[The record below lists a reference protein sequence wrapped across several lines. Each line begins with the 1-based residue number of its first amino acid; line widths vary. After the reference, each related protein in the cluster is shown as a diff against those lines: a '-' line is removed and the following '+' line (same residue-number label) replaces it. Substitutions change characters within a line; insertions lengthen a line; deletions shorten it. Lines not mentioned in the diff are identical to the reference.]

1 MNTKTLATINYITI
15 FGWLYVYLTTKE
27 KDAFLKYHLRQSLGL
42 FVAGLL
48 VGFAIGIVAAFI
60 PTLALLSMAIG
71 ILNLMLMIIGAINAS
86 NGVEKPL
93 PIIGKIFED
102 KFSFVG

>member
-1 MNTKTLATINYITI
+1 MNTKTLAAVNYITI
-15 FGWLYVYLTTKE
+15 FGWLFVYLTAKE
-27 KDAFLKYHLRQSLGL
+27 KDNFLKYHLRQSLGL
-42 FVAGLL
+42 FVTGLML
-48 VGFAIGIVAAFI
+48 GLAIGIVATFI
-60 PTLALLSMAIG
+60 PMVAALSMVIG
-71 ILNLMLMIIGAINAS
+71 ALNLILMIIGAINAS

>member
-1 MNTKTLATINYITI
+1 MNTKTLAVINYITI
-15 FGWLYVYLTTKE
+15 FGWLFVFLTAKE
-27 KDAFLKYHLRQSLGL
+27 KDNFLKYHLRQSFGL

-48 VGFAIGIVAAFI
+48 VGFAIGIVATFI
-60 PTLALLSMAIG
+60 PVIAALSMVIG
-71 ILNLMLMIIGAINAS
+71 GLNLILMVIGAINAS

-93 PIIGKIFED
+93 PIVGKIFED

>member
-15 FGWLYVYLTTKE
+15 FGWLYVYLTAKE